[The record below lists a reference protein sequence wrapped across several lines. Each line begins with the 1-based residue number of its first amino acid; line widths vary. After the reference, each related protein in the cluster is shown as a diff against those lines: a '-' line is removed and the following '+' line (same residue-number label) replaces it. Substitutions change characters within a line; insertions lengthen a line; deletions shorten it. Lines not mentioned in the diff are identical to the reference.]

1 VGEVNV
7 EVAASTDMG
16 AGMESVADMG
26 DVSSHVASSV
36 SLFAEGEL
44 LLFVGALNFFS
55 GGVLFG

>member
-1 VGEVNV
+1 
-7 EVAASTDMG
+7 MG